1 MMQAVKQLQLPIY
14 MDYSATTPVDPR
26 VAEKMIPYLTE
37 KFGNPASRS
46 HAFGWTADEAV
57 ELARTQVAALVNA
70 DPKEIVWTSG
80 ATESNNLAI
89 KGTAHFYQGKGK
101 HIVTMRIEH
110 KAVLDTVRELEREG
124 FSATYLDPEPN
135 GLLDLEKLKAAL
147 RPDTVLLSVMLV
159 NNEIGVIQDIVAMGD
174 ICRERGILFHVDAA
188 QATGKVAID
197 LQKLKVDLMSF
208 SAHKTYGPKGIG
220 ALYVRRKPRV
230 RIEAQMHGGGHE
242 RGMRSGTLATHQI
255 VGMGEAFRIAK
266 EEMAE
271 ENERIRALRDRLL
284 NGLKEMEEVHVNGD
298 MTHRVP
304 HNLNL
309 SFNFVE
315 GESLI
320 MAVKDVA
327 VSSGSACTSASLEPS
342 YVLRALGRSD
352 ELAHSSI
359 RFSIGRFTT
368 VEEVDYVIEL
378 LHSKIGKLRA
388 LSPLWEMYKD
398 GIDLNTVQWAA
409 H

>member
-1 MMQAVKQLQLPIY
+1 MKLPIY

-46 HAFGWTADEAV
+46 HAFGWEADEAV
-57 ELARTQVAALVNA
+57 EQARAQVAALVNA

-89 KGTAHFYQGKGK
+89 KGAAHFYQGKGK

-110 KAVLDTVRELEREG
+110 KAVIDTVRELEREG
-124 FSATYLDPEPN
+124 FSATYLDPEPS
-135 GLLDLEKLKAAL
+135 GLLDLEKFKAAL
-147 RPDTVLLSVMLV
+147 RPDTVLVSIMFV
-159 NNEIGVIQDIVAMGD
+159 NNEIGVVQDIAALGE

-188 QATGKVAID
+188 QATGKVDID
-197 LQKLKVDLMSF
+197 LQQLKVDLMSF

-230 RIEAQMHGGGHE
+230 RLEAQMHGGGHE

-266 EEMAE
+266 EEMAQ
-271 ENERIRALRDRLL
+271 ENERVRMLRDRLL
-284 NGLKEMEEVHVNGD
+284 KGLMTMEEVHINGD
-298 MTHRVP
+298 MEHRVP

-320 MAVKDVA
+320 MAIKDVA

-359 RFSIGRFTT
+359 RFSVGRFTT

-378 LHSKIGKLRA
+378 LQGKIGKLRE

>member
-1 MMQAVKQLQLPIY
+1 MKLPIY

-26 VAEKMIPYLTE
+26 VAAKMIPYLTE

-46 HAFGWTADEAV
+46 HAFGWEADEAV
-57 ELARTQVAALVNA
+57 ELARAQVAALVNA

-89 KGTAHFYQGKGK
+89 KGAAHFYQGKGK
-101 HIVTMRIEH
+101 HIITMRIEH
-110 KAVLDTVRELEREG
+110 KAVIDTVRELEREG
-124 FSATYLDPEPN
+124 FAATYLDPEAN
-135 GLLDLEKLKAAL
+135 GLLDLEKLKAAI
-147 RPDTVLLSVMLV
+147 RPDTILVSVMLV
-159 NNEIGVIQDIVAMGD
+159 NNEIGVIQDIAAIGE
-174 ICRERGILFHVDAA
+174 ICRAKGILFHVDAA
-188 QATGKVAID
+188 QATGKVLID

-220 ALYVRRKPRV
+220 ALYVQRKPRV
-230 RIEAQMHGGGHE
+230 RLEAQMHGGGHE

-255 VGMGEAFRIAK
+255 VGMGEAFRIAQ

-271 ENERIRALRDRLL
+271 ENVRIKMLRDRLMA
-284 NGLKEMEEVHVNGD
+284 GLMDMEEVHLNGD
-298 MTHRVP
+298 LEQRVP

-320 MAVKDVA
+320 MAIKDVA

-359 RFSIGRFTT
+359 RFTVGRFTT
-368 VEEVDYVIEL
+368 VEEVDYVISL
-378 LHSKIGKLRA
+378 MKSKIDKLRE

>member
-1 MMQAVKQLQLPIY
+1 MKLPIY

-46 HAFGWTADEAV
+46 HAFGWEADEAV
-57 ELARTQVAALVNA
+57 ERAREQVAALVNA
-70 DPKEIVWTSG
+70 EAKEIVWTSG

-89 KGTAHFYQGKGK
+89 KGAAHFYQGKGR
-101 HIVTMRIEH
+101 HIVTMQIEH
-110 KAVLDTVRELEREG
+110 KAVIDTVRELEREG

-135 GLLDLEKLKAAL
+135 GLLDLEKFKAAL
-147 RPDTVLLSVMLV
+147 RPDTILVSIMMV
-159 NNEIGVIQDIVAMGD
+159 NNEIGVIQDIAAIGE
-174 ICRERGILFHVDAA
+174 ICRSRGILFHVDAA

-230 RIEAQMHGGGHE
+230 RLEAQMHGGGHE

-266 EEMAE
+266 AEMAT
-271 ENERIRALRDRLL
+271 ENERIRMLRDRLMK
-284 NGLKEMEEVHVNGD
+284 GLMDMEEVHVNGD
-298 MTHRVP
+298 MEHRVP

-309 SFNFVE
+309 SFNYVE

-320 MAVKDVA
+320 MAIKDVA

-359 RFSIGRFTT
+359 RFTVGRFTT
-368 VEEVDYVIEL
+368 VEEVDYVIAL
-378 LHSKIGKLRA
+378 MKGKIDKLRE

>member
-1 MMQAVKQLQLPIY
+1 MKLPIY

-26 VAEKMIPYLTE
+26 VAAKMIPYLTE

-46 HAFGWTADEAV
+46 HAFGWEADAAV
-57 ELARTQVAALVNA
+57 ELAREQVASLVNA

-89 KGTAHFYQGKGK
+89 KGAAHFYQGKGR

-110 KAVLDTVRELEREG
+110 KAVIDTVRELEREG

-135 GLLDLEKLKAAL
+135 GLLDLEKFKAAL
-147 RPDTVLLSVMLV
+147 RPDTILASIMLV
-159 NNEIGVIQDIVAMGD
+159 NNEIGVIQDIEAIGE
-174 ICRERGILFHVDAA
+174 ICRDKGILFHVDAA

-230 RIEAQMHGGGHE
+230 RLEAQMHGGGHE

-255 VGMGEAFRIAK
+255 VGMGEAFRIAQV
-266 EEMAE
+266 EMAT
-271 ENERIRALRDRLL
+271 ENERVRMLRDRLMA
-284 NGLKEMEEVHVNGD
+284 GLTDMEEVHLNGD
-298 MTHRVP
+298 MEQRVP

-320 MAVKDVA
+320 MAIKDVA

-359 RFSIGRFTT
+359 RFSVGRFTT
-368 VEEVDYVIEL
+368 VEEVDYVIAL
-378 LHSKIGKLRA
+378 MKSKIDKLRE